1 MKWHI
6 EIFNEAVAEEI
17 DAWPAELRASL
28 LKIIERIEA
37 VGLERMH
44 EPHVKHIRGK
54 VWEMR
59 PSAGGDAGRAL
70 YVTAT
75 GARLVILVAFRKRS
89 QKTPG
94 HWIRLAE
101 ERAREVSK

>member
-6 EIFNEAVAEEI
+6 EIFDEAVAEEI
-17 DAWPAELRASL
+17 DAWPVELRASL

-44 EPHVKHIRGK
+44 EPHVKHMRSKI
-54 VWEMR
+54 WEMR
-59 PSAGGDAGRAL
+59 PSAGGNAGRAL
-70 YVTAT
+70 YVTAA
-75 GARLVILVAFRKRS
+75 GARLVIVVAFRKKT
-89 QKTPG
+89 QKTPD

-101 ERAREVSK
+101 ERAREVLK